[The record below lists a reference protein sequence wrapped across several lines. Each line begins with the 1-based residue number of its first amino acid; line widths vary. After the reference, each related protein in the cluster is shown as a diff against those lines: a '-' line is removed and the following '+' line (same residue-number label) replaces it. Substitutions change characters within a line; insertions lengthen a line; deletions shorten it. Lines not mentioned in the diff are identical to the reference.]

1 MARYVARNPARWS
14 AFTEEVPA
22 MPEEVAVPV
31 IQNTIA
37 SLEWAEPQQKFLC
50 NWIDF
55 FAHGGMVGN
64 ENRFNRAV
72 QITDLSVD
80 VGTASEDD
88 A

>member
-1 MARYVARNPARWS
+1 
-14 AFTEEVPA
+14 

-31 IQNTIA
+31 IQNAIA
-37 SLEWAEPQQKFLC
+37 ALEWAEPQQKFLC

-55 FAHGGMVGN
+55 FAHGGMVEN

>member
-1 MARYVARNPARWS
+1 
-14 AFTEEVPA
+14 
-22 MPEEVAVPV
+22 
-31 IQNTIA
+31 
-37 SLEWAEPQQKFLC
+37 
-50 NWIDF
+50 
-55 FAHGGMVGN
+55 MVEN